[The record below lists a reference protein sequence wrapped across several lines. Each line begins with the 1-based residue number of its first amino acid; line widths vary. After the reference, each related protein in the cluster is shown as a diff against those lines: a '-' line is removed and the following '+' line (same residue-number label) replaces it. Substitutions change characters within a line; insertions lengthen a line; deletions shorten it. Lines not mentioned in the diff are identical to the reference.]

1 MTNSYQAPPT
11 EDFTVI
17 YEAGIL
23 RPTSPIAFTEG
34 QELHIRILDPE
45 ATPQSALNPETK
57 LLNKIHHPLPTEL
70 HQRLT
75 TLIQH
80 RDTDRLTPTEQ
91 QELIQLTQQVELL
104 NVDRVT
110 HLIELANHRQTTLP
124 QLIKEL
130 GIKPIEYV

>member
-1 MTNSYQAPPT
+1 MP
-11 EDFTVI
+11 DLTVV

-23 RPTSPIAFTEG
+23 RPTSPLTFPEG
-34 QELHIRILDPE
+34 QTLQIRIFTPE
-45 ATPQSALNPETK
+45 ETSQLTVNPETE

-75 TLIQH
+75 ILIQK
-80 RDTDRLTPTEQ
+80 RDTDRLPPTEQ

-110 HLIELANHRQTTLP
+110 YLIELAKHRQTTLP
-124 QLIKEL
+124 QLIKDL
-130 GIKPIEYV
+130 NLKPIAYV